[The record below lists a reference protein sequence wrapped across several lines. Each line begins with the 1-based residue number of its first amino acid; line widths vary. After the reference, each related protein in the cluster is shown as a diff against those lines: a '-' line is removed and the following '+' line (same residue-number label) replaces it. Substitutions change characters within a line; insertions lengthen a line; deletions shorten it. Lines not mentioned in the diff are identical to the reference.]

1 MYKSTGQKAD
11 GWGIISF
18 TQKKKGNK
26 QTADIQSVEE
36 SSNKK

>member
-1 MYKSTGQKAD
+1 MKCDLHQMLSNL
-11 GWGIISF
+11 
-18 TQKKKGNK
+18 KKKENK

>member
-18 TQKKKGNK
+18 TQKKKENK